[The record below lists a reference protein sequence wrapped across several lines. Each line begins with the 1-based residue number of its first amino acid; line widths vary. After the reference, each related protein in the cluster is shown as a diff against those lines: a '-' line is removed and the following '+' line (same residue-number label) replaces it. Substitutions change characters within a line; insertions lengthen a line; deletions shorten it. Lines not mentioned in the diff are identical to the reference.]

1 MIKNKILQGLILLF
15 LGFTVFELSSC
26 TQEKGIKTAS
36 QEKYTCPMH
45 PQIMNDGPGSCP
57 ICKMDLVPVSASG
70 GKNEL
75 TLSESQIQLAN
86 VRTMKINSSG
96 FKTSKILN
104 GRLMADENRS
114 EIISSRYA
122 GRIDRLF
129 IKETGRQV
137 SKGQALYQIYSEQ
150 LQTLQQ
156 DYLLQLKQV
165 AAFPSEKIYQSMRD
179 AAKNKLR
186 LFGYTDAQIQALNQG
201 TALKPLLTVYSR
213 SSGIVKELNISEGQ
227 YLSEG
232 SPVMKL
238 ESFDHLWL
246 EIDIYPS
253 EIQEIKTGT
262 KVNFIVNGIQTK
274 EQSAII
280 DFISPEMNASTQILK
295 ARAVVKNS
303 GLMQPGMQVS
313 VFLPKAEVTS
323 ALSLPLEAVVRD
335 EKGAHVWVKT
345 GENTFSP
352 KMVITGDEDQDRIL
366 IVSGLENSSEVVI
379 SGAYLL
385 SSEFILKKGVN
396 TMSAHDPAKM

>member
-1 MIKNKILQGLILLF
+1 MIKNKVLQGLILLF

-26 TQEKGIKTAS
+26 TQEKGIKMAS

-232 SPVMKL
+232 SQVMKL
-238 ESFDHLWL
+238 ESFDQLWL

-253 EIQEIKTGT
+253 EMQEIKTGT

-313 VFLPKAEVTS
+313 VFLPKAEVAS
-323 ALSLPLEAVVRD
+323 ALSIPLEAVVRD
-335 EKGAHVWVKT
+335 EKGAHVWIKT
-345 GENTFSP
+345 GTNTFSP
-352 KMVITGDEDQDRIL
+352 KMVRTGDEDQDRIL
-366 IVSGLENSSEVVI
+366 IVSGLENTNEVVI